1 MDQPKHLMHMCF
13 AAWADP
19 RLTKTI
25 PLASYGTARSL
36 SHFSHS
42 SHSSHDSPSAT
53 GYWYACLMCMHV
65 RLFPCVRGCV
75 GVQAD
80 VRGVITGEFEKYA
93 GVMRGTM
100 NGGEGQEHWAKLELP
115 EGGWEREEV
124 IERIRTKY
132 PVMEIV
138 RCRRRLDPHN
148 ILGNPTLDVLF
159 PTGAKPKSHA

>member
-1 MDQPKHLMHMCF
+1 MLDHAVQPLGF
-13 AAWADP
+13 IGIAVDRVLDLFRRIDAEV
-19 RLTKTI
+19 
-25 PLASYGTARSL
+25 
-36 SHFSHS
+36 
-42 SHSSHDSPSAT
+42 
-53 GYWYACLMCMHV
+53 V
-65 RLFPCVRGCV
+65 RLSQHR
-75 GVQAD
+75 AD
-80 VRGVITGEFEKYA
+80 A
-93 GVMRGTM
+93 AQ
-100 NGGEGQEHWAKLELP
+100 GEGRAEDRRAAQLELP